1 MTSLVRLGVDLIF
14 LSLWLHD
21 LKMFR
26 VILRI
31 SLRIVININ
40 EILGMKVQ
48 TMGIKVYDVLTSA
61 KKNFEMDGIR
71 LLLLIRLNGG
81 KDLSK

>member
-1 MTSLVRLGVDLIF
+1 
-14 LSLWLHD
+14 
-21 LKMFR
+21 MFR

>member
-1 MTSLVRLGVDLIF
+1 
-14 LSLWLHD
+14 
-21 LKMFR
+21 
-26 VILRI
+26 
-31 SLRIVININ
+31 
-40 EILGMKVQ
+40 MKVQ